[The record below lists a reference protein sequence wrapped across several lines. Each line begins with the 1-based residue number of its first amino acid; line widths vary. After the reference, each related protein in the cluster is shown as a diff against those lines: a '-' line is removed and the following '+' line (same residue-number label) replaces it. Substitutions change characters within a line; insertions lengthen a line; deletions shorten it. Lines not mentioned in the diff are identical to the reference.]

1 MIIVAR
7 STLVEGAVRDWSWL
21 AQLDVERGEPA
32 EGVRDGVA
40 CKSVVDAEAGAFA
53 LAHYFRIRQCGL
65 SGLSADAVSGS
76 GSVWGATPPFLRLN
90 SVPNASAAPVAA
102 PLIAVPASAAAARGL
117 SGMPSPSM
125 LTARNAS
132 VDRRRSIHN

>member
-53 LAHYFRIRQCGL
+53 LAHYQHSSVWAVGALCGRSFRIGLGVGRDAALLALEQRPERVSDASCGPFDRR
-65 SGLSADAVSGS
+65 ARFGS
-76 GSVWGATPPFLRLN
+76 RCAGSV
-90 SVPNASAAPVAA
+90 
-102 PLIAVPASAAAARGL
+102 
-117 SGMPSPSM
+117 
-125 LTARNAS
+125 RNAVTVD
-132 VDRRRSIHN
+132 VDRAKRFGR